1 MSTEPTLKPG
11 ASTKSDFIRQARPDP
26 RLLVYRWQRLFS
38 RSLGYLILIVLTT
51 LSSFPL
57 LWMVLTS
64 LRDRR
69 EVFAGML
76 LPNAITFS
84 AYEFLLFESDILTAF
99 WNSIFVVI
107 FTVIAVVSLATLA
120 GYAFARIDFWGKQFI
135 FLTLLSTLMV
145 PATVLIIPLFLQ
157 LRDFNLIDSQFGLIL
172 AYIGGGL
179 AFSMFLMRSF
189 FEALPSELVD
199 AGRIDGAGEFSIFWR
214 IMLPLAKPGLAT
226 ITIFQF
232 MGTWNEFIFAATF
245 VHTPE
250 LRTLQPAI
258 FAMVGRYSTNW
269 PGVTAALV
277 VSILPIIIVYVLM
290 QRQFVAGLTSG
301 AIKG

>member
-1 MSTEPTLKPG
+1 MSTKPTLTSQVSAESHG
-11 ASTKSDFIRQARPDP
+11 QTDY
-26 RLLVYRWQRLFS
+26 RLIWYRWQNILN
-38 RSLGYLILIVLTT
+38 RSLGYFSLIVLTV

-57 LWMVLTS
+57 LWLLLTS

-69 EVFAGML
+69 EVFAGTL
-76 LPNAITFS
+76 LPSEITFA
-84 AYEFLLFESDILTAF
+84 AYQFILTEFHILTFF
-99 WNSIFVVI
+99 WNSTLVTLATIIV
-107 FTVIAVVSLATLA
+107 VVSLATLA
-120 GYAFARIDFWGKQFI
+120 GYAFARIDIWGKQTL

-145 PATVLIIPLFLQ
+145 PSTVLIIPLFLQ
-157 LRDFNLIDSQFGLIL
+157 LRDFNLIDTQLGLIL
-172 AYIGGGL
+172 SYIGGGL

-199 AGRIDGAGEFSIFWR
+199 AGRIDGAGEFGIFWR
-214 IMLPLAKPGLAT
+214 IMLPLARPGIAT

-232 MGTWNEFIFAATF
+232 MGAWNEFIFAATF

-269 PGVTAALV
+269 PGVTAALAL
-277 VSILPIIIVYVLM
+277 SILPIIVVYIFM